1 MEQNKGSK
9 FAILPVY
16 LVLDTSA
23 SMSENGALE
32 AAINLVPQMID
43 TLERQYV
50 IPDKI
55 RLEIIRF
62 DKEAN
67 VMFPLGEKSAFSAW
81 WKQNGTSAFRA
92 ESETACYGAAF
103 RLLRSRIEIGTRQ
116 IKAEDAPE
124 PGQKFLV
131 YRPVVFLITDGK
143 PLDKPADRERAFSE
157 LTDFGFSDRPNIV
170 CIGVGDA
177 KAEDLKPYGAGKSNT
192 SDNKYAVGNISH
204 VFVAKDGVAPA
215 DALQKIIPKI
225 IDSIVHSVG
234 NQNNPE
240 KKNPSDER
248 DAFDL
253 EDIFKPDADDPYDP
267 FQSI

>member
-1 MEQNKGSK
+1 MEQNKGTK

-16 LVLDTSA
+16 LVLNTSA
-23 SMSENGALE
+23 SMSDNGAIE

-43 TLERQYV
+43 TLERQPSV
-50 IPDKI
+50 ADKI
-55 RLEIIRF
+55 RVEIIRF
-62 DKEAN
+62 DKNAEF
-67 VMFPLGEKSAFSAW
+67 MFSLGGKSALDEW
-81 WKQNGTSAFRA
+81 WEQNRTSAFHA
-92 ESETACYGAAF
+92 DGETACYGAAF
-103 RLLRSRIEIGTRQ
+103 RLLRSRIEIGTKQ

-143 PLDKPADRERAFSE
+143 PLDKPADRERACSE
-157 LTDFGFSDRPNIV
+157 LTHFGFSERPNSV

-177 KAEDLKPYGAGKSNT
+177 KAEALKPYGAGKSNT